1 MHQAFDIASGQQ
13 IQGLLTNTQSH
24 FQHLGAVAQD
34 GGLVVVIGRV
44 HRVVVLVQL
53 GAATGQQ
60 GGHLQA
66 QAFAQVA
73 RAHAHRLQAVQE
85 PKRHGEVVH
94 QVFHLLIVIT
104 GQTLGQAF

>member
-1 MHQAFDIASGQQ
+1 M
-13 IQGLLTNTQSH
+13 
-24 FQHLGAVAQD
+24 AQD

-44 HRVVVLVQL
+44 HRVVFLVQL
-53 GAATGQQ
+53 GAATSQQ
-60 GGHLQA
+60 RGNLQA

-73 RAHAHRLQAVQE
+73 RTHANRIQAVQE

-104 GQTLGQAF
+104 GQALGQAF